1 MRLNMRSIL
10 IIKEFILSMIVAI
23 MLPIFL
29 VVATIIIISL
39 MYITLLDELY
49 KDFKFKTRK
58 KVNDEH

>member
-1 MRLNMRSIL
+1 MRSIL